1 MGPAFDPGHAARAM
15 PDHASQARSRAAAIA
30 AGVVTLCGVVLVAQA
45 AADGGRTITGYL
57 SELGV
62 ETQPQAAR
70 YRAGMLLLA
79 AGVALLG
86 TALWPITRLGAGL
99 LGVAAL
105 NGVVS
110 GSVPCS
116 DGCPLPPY
124 ERFTAADLVHGGTSA
139 AAVGICA
146 LAILGVAKA
155 AAGAPLGRV
164 SLISFGVVAPLVVAV
179 GVSMLTVGRGEVTSI
194 LERLTLSAT
203 LAWIILASVLL
214 VVAPAAF
221 RVTQATSGDR
231 SPAGAA
237 EKPTAEERP

>member
-1 MGPAFDPGHAARAM
+1 M
-15 PDHASQARSRAAAIA
+15 PDHASRARSRAAAVA
-30 AGVVTLCGVVLVAQA
+30 AGVVTLCGVVLVAKA

-99 LGVAAL
+99 LGVAAV
-105 NGVVS
+105 NGAVS

-139 AAVGICA
+139 AAVGFCA
-146 LAILGVAKA
+146 LAILAVAR
-155 AAGAPLGRV
+155 AAGTPLGRV

-179 GVSMLTVGRGEVTSI
+179 GVSMLAVGRGEVTSV

-203 LAWIILASVLL
+203 LTWIILACVLL
-214 VVAPAAF
+214 VLAPAAV

-231 SPAGAA
+231 TPAAAA
-237 EKPTAEERP
+237 ENPSAEERP

>member
-1 MGPAFDPGHAARAM
+1 MGPALDPGHAGRAM
-15 PDHASQARSRAAAIA
+15 PDHASQTRPRAAAVA

-79 AGVALLG
+79 ASVALLG

-99 LGVAAL
+99 LGVAAV

-110 GSVPCS
+110 GLVPCS

-124 ERFTAADLVHGGTSA
+124 EQFTAADLVHGGTSA
-139 AAVGICA
+139 AAVGFCA
-146 LAILGVAKA
+146 LAILAVARA
-155 AAGAPLGRV
+155 AAGMSLGGV
-164 SLISFGVVAPLVVAV
+164 CLVSFGVVAPLVVAV
-179 GVSMLTVGRGEVTSI
+179 GVSMLTVGRGEVTSV

-203 LAWIILASVLL
+203 LAWIILACVLL
-214 VVAPAAF
+214 VLAPAAV
-221 RVTQATSGDR
+221 RVTRATSGDR
-231 SPAGAA
+231 TPAGAA
-237 EKPTAEERP
+237 EKPSAEERP